1 MLEPL
6 KSRGHVVVGLMQR
19 DGTDA
24 EREAHFTQRLDRLLA
39 PLVLL
44 LGCEFWLF
52 GGWCG
57 GGGGGGWR
65 RRLVAWCW
73 RSA

>member
-19 DGTDA
+19 DGADA

-44 LGCEFWLF
+44 LGCEFRLL
-52 GGWCG
+52 GGWC
-57 GGGGGGWR
+57 
-65 RRLVAWCW
+65 
-73 RSA
+73 